1 VNVKAL
7 ETKNA
12 PRSPTGAYREN
23 PVPGNRA
30 SADREP
36 AHAAAEASA
45 PQGAPEAS
53 EPRAPSQLQVA
64 YLVNQYPQPSQSFIR
79 REIRALEELGYAVR
93 RYSVRRWEGRLADDD
108 DCAEQ
113 ERTVVLL
120 DAGRLGICLA
130 TLMAACRTP
139 LRFVAAAAAA
149 FRMGRRSD
157 RGVLRHFVYLLEACL
172 LARELRRHGVD
183 HVHAHFGT
191 NSTTVALLCRRL
203 GGPPYSF
210 TVHGPE
216 EFDKPEFL
224 HLGEKIRHAAFV
236 VAISQF
242 GRSQLFRQCE
252 YADWEKVKIVRCGVD
267 ASFHDV
273 EPTDPPAVPRLVCVA
288 RLHEQKGLPI
298 LIDAAGRLRD
308 QGLAFRVKVIGDGP
322 LRSELERR
330 IVELKLEACI
340 ELAGWQS
347 GPDVRAALLD
357 SRGLVLPS
365 FAEGLPVVIMESLAL
380 ARPVISTYVAG
391 IPELVD
397 ESVGRLVPAGS
408 VAPLAQ
414 AMAEILTA
422 PVDQLAEMG
431 REGVR
436 RVAARHRA
444 RDEAA
449 RLADW
454 FEHYA
459 AKN

>member
-1 VNVKAL
+1 VNANTL
-7 ETKNA
+7 ETNV
-12 PRSPTGAYREN
+12 SPSPAGTN
-23 PVPGNRA
+23 LDNRA
-30 SADREP
+30 PLDQAI
-36 AHAAAEASA
+36 AHTAGEAVVSHR
-45 PQGAPEAS
+45 APEALK
-53 EPRAPSQLQVA
+53 PRAPSQLQVA

-79 REIRALEELGYAVR
+79 REIRALEDLGYAVR
-93 RYSVRRWEGRLADDD
+93 RYSVRRWEGNLADDD
-108 DCAEQ
+108 DRDEQ
-113 ERTVVLL
+113 DRTVVLL
-120 DAGRLGICLA
+120 DAGLLGIFVA
-130 TLMAACRTP
+130 TLVAACRAP
-139 LRFVAAAAAA
+139 LRFAAAAAA
-149 FRMGRRSD
+149 ALRLGRRSD
-157 RGVLRHFVYLLEACL
+157 RGVFRHFVYLLEACL
-172 LARELRRHGVD
+172 LVREMRRHAVD

-191 NSTTVALLCRRL
+191 NSTTVALLCRLL

-224 HLGEKIRHAAFV
+224 HLGEKIHRAAFV

-242 GRSQLFRQCE
+242 GRSQLFRQCD
-252 YADWEKVKIVRCGVD
+252 YSDWEKVKIVRCGVD

-298 LIDAAGRLRD
+298 LIDAAARLRD

-322 LRSELERR
+322 LRGELERR
-330 IVELKLEACI
+330 IAELKLEACV

-347 GPDVRAALLD
+347 GPEVRAALLD

-380 ARPVISTYVAG
+380 ARPVISTFVAG

-408 VAPLAQ
+408 VAPLAH

-422 PVDQLAEMG
+422 PADHLAEMG

-436 RVAARHRA
+436 RIAARHRA

>member
-1 VNVKAL
+1 MTVEIL
-7 ETKNA
+7 DRLTPA
-12 PRSPTGAYREN
+12 PAPPEA
-23 PVPGNRA
+23 A
-30 SADREP
+30 S
-36 AHAAAEASA
+36 HAAAEL
-45 PQGAPEAS
+45 Q
-53 EPRAPSQLQVA
+53 PRAPSQLRVA

-79 REIRALEELGYAVR
+79 REIRALEDLGYAVR
-93 RYSVRRWEGRLADDD
+93 RYSVRRWEGLLADADD
-108 DCAEQ
+108 QAEQ
-113 ERTVVLL
+113 ERTTVLL
-120 DAGRLGICLA
+120 DAPVLGIVFA
-130 TLMAACRTP
+130 TLLAACSAP
-139 LRFVAAAAAA
+139 LRFAAAVAAAL
-149 FRMGRRSD
+149 RLGRRSD
-157 RGVLRHFVYLLEACL
+157 RGLLRHLVYLAEACL
-172 LARELRRHGVD
+172 LARELRRHAIH

-191 NSTTVALLCRRL
+191 NSTTVALLCRML
-203 GGPPYSF
+203 GGPSYSF

-242 GRSQLFRQCE
+242 GRSQLYRQCGYE
-252 YADWEKVKIVRCGVD
+252 HWEKIKIVRCGVD

-273 EPTDPPAVPRLVCVA
+273 EASDPPAAAKLVCVA

-298 LIDAAGRLRD
+298 LIDAAARLRD
-308 QGLAFRVKVIGDGP
+308 GGLKFQVKVIGDGP
-322 LRSELERR
+322 LRGELERS
-330 IVELKLEACI
+330 IAEKKLEASI

-347 GPDVRAALLD
+347 GAAVRAALLD

-380 ARPVISTYVAG
+380 SRPVISTYVAG
-391 IPELVD
+391 IPELVED
-397 ESVGRLVPAGS
+397 GVVGRLVPAGS

-414 AMAEILTA
+414 AMHEILTA
-422 PVDQLAEMG
+422 PIERLAAMG

-459 AKN
+459 APK